1 MCTKVENYLSW
12 TARALYYFSPL
23 CQGSDLLDTALKKAL
38 SRNRLYQSRKD
49 LVCYPYYRSHKGQ
62 REIDYYL
69 ERLSKLIHQACICI
83 YRCISIDICIV
94 IHSIYTFKMNLTVS
108 IFQLNFSTLIYL
120 ILWLHLK
127 RKNFLLH
134 KNLHEVARK
143 NLLSKSSP
151 SLQVTHIEFAT
162 SCRIGVI

>member
-49 LVCYPYYRSHKGQ
+49 LVCYPYYWSHKRQ
-62 REIDYYL
+62 REIDYCL
-69 ERLSKLIHQACICI
+69 ERFSKLIHQACMCI
-83 YRCISIDICIV
+83 YRCISIDIRIV
-94 IHSIYTFKMNLTVS
+94 IHSIHTFKMNLTVS

-120 ILWLHLK
+120 ILWQHLK
-127 RKNFLLH
+127 RKNVLLH

-143 NLLSKSSP
+143 NLLSKSS